1 MQHGSTS
8 LVKYASVTQPDPLVV
23 VPIAE
28 RKSPI
33 ASHSKM
39 TNKRTFSNAME
50 TEEEEESSQFLKKQ
64 KIEEEGQMVK
74 VTNTKGKKK

>member
-1 MQHGSTS
+1 MF
-8 LVKYASVTQPDPLVV
+8 V
-23 VPIAE
+23 VPKAE
-28 RKSPI
+28 RISPI
-33 ASHSKM
+33 ASHSEM